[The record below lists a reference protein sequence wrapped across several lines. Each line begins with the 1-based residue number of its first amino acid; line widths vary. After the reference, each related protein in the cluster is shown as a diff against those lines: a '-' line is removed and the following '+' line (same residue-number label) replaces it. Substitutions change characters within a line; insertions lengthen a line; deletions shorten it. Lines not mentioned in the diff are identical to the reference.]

1 MCNSILESSSKIHET
16 HSYLSSHCEAEFA
29 KRRIVHPP
37 KRTWAGLMCK
47 SRIIKGLT
55 TVFLLCCVCVIIN
68 WFDLLRSGKA
78 VAVFRRMIQR
88 HPRPVFP
95 LSYHST
101 GLLRLPHSGI
111 KEPFEIWL
119 SHKDQKSR
127 VDFYYG
133 KCTPDFAIWLAM
145 DWCLSYYL
153 VSEFLSLN
161 AENEI
166 NCTNNRL
173 IQWKHENKRF
183 IIHMCL

>member
-101 GLLRLPHSGI
+101 GLLRLPRSGI

-119 SHKDQKSR
+119 SHKDQKVELTSIM
-127 VDFYYG
+127 VSVHLISQY
-133 KCTPDFAIWLAM
+133 
-145 DWCLSYYL
+145 DWPWIDVYLTILCLSFSPWML
-153 VSEFLSLN
+153 KMRSTVRITVWF
-161 AENEI
+161 NEI
-166 NCTNNRL
+166 TRTSVL
-173 IQWKHENKRF
+173 
-183 IIHMCL
+183 